1 MRTKFPAGLA
11 AVLMCSNA
19 LSQSMIDPTY
29 FYDQCMMQADMRY
42 GRCERSGPYNG
53 PCINMR
59 TQEQQG
65 CQTMLK
71 NMRNGGASDY
81 APQPNGGRFYPTP
94 IPQRPV
100 YVLPGA
106 R

>member
-1 MRTKFPAGLA
+1 MRTKFLPGLA
-11 AVLMCSNA
+11 ALLICGNVLA
-19 LSQSMIDPTY
+19 QSMIDPAY
-29 FYDQCMMQADMRY
+29 FYDRCMYQADLRY
-42 GRCERSGPYNG
+42 GQCARSGPYNG

-59 TQEQQG
+59 SQEQQG
-65 CQTMLK
+65 CQAMLE
-71 NMRNGGASDY
+71 NMRNGGASGY
-81 APQPNGGRFYPTP
+81 APEPYGGRFYPTP